1 MIKTRLNPQLGMAC
15 MFALVLTSAQLLAE
29 PTEEADFLTE
39 DDLFDEPI
47 EGMVDI
53 ADPLEPFNRV
63 IFRFNDVVYRQAVEP
78 ISRFYSDVI
87 PDPVDRGLTR
97 FFRNFRYPIRLVS
110 NLVQGDLAI
119 ARIETERF
127 IINSTAGLAGFLD
140 PASGMEGLERPVPQ
154 DIGHA
159 LGAYGMGEGI
169 YLVLPILGPSSGRDA
184 LGFVGNRAVHPL
196 YYPYSVWDESTMD
209 WTLSITQF
217 VNASPG
223 LIRGYRSV
231 TDNAIDPYGSLKSS
245 YIQARRADIRPKNLQ
260 PPNSVIRRQRGL

>member
-1 MIKTRLNPQLGMAC
+1 MIKATFNLALRIAC
-15 MFALVLTSAQLLAE
+15 LFALALTSAQLSAE
-29 PTEEADFLTE
+29 LNDEAEFLTE

-47 EGMVDI
+47 EGMVVI
-53 ADPLEPFNRV
+53 ADPLEPLNRV
-63 IFRFNDVVYRQAVEP
+63 IFQFNDVVYRQAIEP

-87 PDPVDRGLTR
+87 PAPVDRGLTR
-97 FFRNFRYPIRLVS
+97 FFRNFRYPIRLAS
-110 NLVQGDLAI
+110 NLIQGDFAI

-127 IINSTAGLAGFLD
+127 IVNSTAGLGGFLD
-140 PASGMEGLERPVPQ
+140 PASGMAGLERPTPQ

-169 YLVLPILGPSSGRDA
+169 YLVLPVFGPSSGRDA
-184 LGFVGNRAVHPL
+184 LAFVGNRSAHPL
-196 YYPYSVWDESTMD
+196 YYPYSVWDDSTMD

-217 VNASPG
+217 INASPG

-231 TDNAIDPYGSLKSS
+231 TDNAIDPYGALKSS

-260 PPNSVIRRQRGL
+260 APSPIIRRQRGL